1 MLKPFLIIL
10 YPLFLFIIG
19 YLNYS
24 KAGLFAL
31 NALLITGVFWH
42 LRPKIDKKWFNYL
55 FIFVIFFMIVFM
67 QFHAVLRDIFGVVQD
82 DYIIIK
88 SIVNTDANE
97 SMEFFSQYKFYL
109 LKHIAIATI
118 AFFSYYYIYF
128 KQKSISSFSKK
139 ALIVF
144 LTLFIISQL
153 NPTTRRNNPFVYF
166 PYYYKK
172 YQKELA
178 ATKAYMN
185 KFKQNINQAKIDA
198 KYTGEAKN
206 TLIWVIGESNTR
218 RDWSLYGYKRDTNKF
233 LKKYK
238 DKIYLFK
245 NIYAGA
251 PITIPAFKLM
261 LTKANRQ
268 NRDWLKSMD
277 ILTLARSVG
286 YKLFWISNHSSDTR
300 GVINVFAKSCDSFNM
315 TNKGGSRNEGSY
327 DESVLKPLKSALD
340 DKSAKKLI
348 IVHLLE
354 AHPAYHFRYPKSFK
368 HFGKD
373 KVYKELSIKR
383 SFWALFFR
391 NTYDNAVY
399 YSDYVK
405 SKILEMAIA
414 ANRDNSISLLYHPD
428 HGEDVLFHSNYAGHN
443 QNAIEQWQIPMF
455 LYSKKLTLNEHI
467 LNREYQLDEVD
478 NLVLNLLKIKT
489 KYYDSKN
496 DILSGSFKSKIK
508 LPKNLLS
515 STNK

>member
-1 MLKPFLIIL
+1 MFKPFLIIL
-10 YPLFLFIIG
+10 YPLFLFAIG

-42 LRPKIDKKWFNYL
+42 LRPLISKKWFNYL
-55 FIFVIFFMIVFM
+55 FLTVIFFMIIFM

-82 DYIIIK
+82 DYMIIK
-88 SIVNTDANE
+88 SIVDTDANE

-109 LKHIAIATI
+109 LKHIVIATI
-118 AFFSYYYIYF
+118 AFLIYYYIFF
-128 KQKSISSFSKK
+128 KQKSTNSFSKK
-139 ALIVF
+139 ALGIF

-172 YQKELA
+172 YKQELA
-178 ATKAYMN
+178 STQAYMD
-185 KFKQNINQAKIDA
+185 KFKQNISQAKIDA
-198 KYTGEAKN
+198 KYIGEANN
-206 TLIWVIGESNTR
+206 TLIWVIGESNTK
-218 RDWSLYGYKRDTNKF
+218 RDWSFYGYKRDTNAF

-238 DKIYLFK
+238 NDIYLFK

-268 NRDWLKSMD
+268 NRNWLKSMD
-277 ILTLARSVG
+277 ILTLAKHAG
-286 YKLFWISNHSSDTR
+286 YKLFWISNHTSDKR
-300 GVINVFAKSCDSFNM
+300 GIMNIFAKSCDSFIM
-315 TNKGGSRNEGSY
+315 TNKGTSRNEGSY
-327 DESVLKPLKSALD
+327 DESVLKPFKNALK
-340 DKSAKKLI
+340 DKSNKKLI
-348 IVHLLE
+348 IVHLVE
-354 AHPAYHFRYPKSFK
+354 AHPAYHFRYPKSFA

-373 KVYKELSIKR
+373 ELYKELSKNR
-383 SFWALFFR
+383 AFWALFFR

-399 YSDYVK
+399 YSDYIK
-405 SKILEMAIA
+405 SEILKITME
-414 ANRDNSISLLYHPD
+414 ANSDNSISLLYHPD

-443 QNAIEQWQIPMF
+443 KKAIEQWQIPMF
-455 LYSKKLTLNEHI
+455 LYSKKLTLDKSI

-489 KYYDSKN
+489 NYYDSKN
-496 DILSGSFKSKIK
+496 DILSDNFKPKIE
-508 LPKNLLS
+508 LPKNLM
-515 STNK
+515 K